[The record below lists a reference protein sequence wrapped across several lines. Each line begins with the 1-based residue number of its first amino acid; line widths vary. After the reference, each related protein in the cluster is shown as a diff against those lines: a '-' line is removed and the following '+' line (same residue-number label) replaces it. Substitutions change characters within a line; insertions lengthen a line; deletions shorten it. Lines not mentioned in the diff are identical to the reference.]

1 MCDAVWISRPR
12 VLPNSS
18 NDLTV
23 AILRR
28 AYGPLRK
35 VTGVIRVLIADDD
48 RVGST
53 MLKRSV
59 ERLGHD
65 VVVAHDGAEA
75 WQRIGEDDTIAIAI
89 VDWMMPGVTGLE
101 LCARIRQDEARA
113 HMYVIMLTART
124 ARADVV
130 TGIEAGADDYL
141 TKPFDPDE
149 LRVRL
154 NAGVRIATLQQRLA
168 ARVVELQSALA
179 RVRQLSGLLPICSYC
194 KRIRNDGNYWQQL
207 ESFLAEHSE
216 AEFSHGICP
225 GCLDKAR
232 ADFEA

>member
-1 MCDAVWISRPR
+1 
-12 VLPNSS
+12 
-18 NDLTV
+18 
-23 AILRR
+23 
-28 AYGPLRK
+28 
-35 VTGVIRVLIADDD
+35 VIRVLIADDD

-59 ERLGHD
+59 EQLGHE
-65 VVVAHDGAEA
+65 VIAAHDGDEA
-75 WQRIGEDDTIAIAI
+75 WRRIRADGSIAIAI
-89 VDWMMPGVTGLE
+89 LDWMMPGVTGLE
-101 LCARIRQDEARA
+101 LCTRIRQDEARS
-113 HMYVIMLTART
+113 HLYVIMLTART

-154 NAGVRIATLQQRLA
+154 NVGVRIVTLQQRLA
-168 ARVVELQSALA
+168 SRVVELQSALA

-194 KRIRNDGNYWQQL
+194 KRIRNDGNYWEQI

-216 AEFSHGICP
+216 AEFTHGICP
-225 GCLDKAR
+225 TCLDKAR
-232 ADFEA
+232 RDFEA